1 MFPLKLETTW
11 SVTIQLESD
20 LSQRQLFE
28 IMAGNSKKPKVFAD
42 FSIATL
48 LRKDDESRP
57 GSGSNWGD
65 LKQPS
70 VLSTEIEANYFNYGL
85 RLPYGSSYGCSLE
98 ATNSQEEDELIS
110 VCGDYN
116 DDLEVNRERHEDSSA
131 DSTFAWL
138 TCTRFKPPKLPRKF
152 IPIN

>member
-1 MFPLKLETTW
+1 
-11 SVTIQLESD
+11 
-20 LSQRQLFE
+20 
-28 IMAGNSKKPKVFAD
+28 MAGNSKKPKVFAD

-57 GSGSNWGD
+57 GSRSSWGD
-65 LKQPS
+65 LKQPNI
-70 VLSTEIEANYFNYGL
+70 LSTEIQDNYYNYGL
-85 RLPYGSSYGCSLE
+85 RLPSPSYGCSLE

-116 DDLEVNRERHEDSSA
+116 EDIAGNRECHEDSSA

-152 IPIN
+152 I